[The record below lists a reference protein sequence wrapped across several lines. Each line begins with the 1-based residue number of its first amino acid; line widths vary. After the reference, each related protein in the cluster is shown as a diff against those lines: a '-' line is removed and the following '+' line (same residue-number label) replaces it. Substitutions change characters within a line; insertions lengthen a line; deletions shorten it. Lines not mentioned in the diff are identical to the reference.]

1 MGREPGRWLGET
13 GASSHP
19 ARVGVAG
26 VVGRAAG
33 STAAGT
39 GCAPC
44 PPAPPR
50 ASGQSG
56 CTALNQEGFSCCPD
70 AGGEHGL
77 GGVNGC
83 SRSPAPLGCPHQP
96 QSGLDLVPLS
106 VAVLPG
112 CTQLLALG
120 PRALVYWVKNV
131 LGPGAPSSPGSLEG
145 RGLSLR
151 RRGRVP
157 GRFSRSQRLCG
168 EDFGST
174 SPAPSRGCCHRQRG
188 GGDVAEPRLL
198 SSGRARH
205 GQSPGLEG
213 REMSSSSTHPS
224 MPTPPGGFLR
234 RFFPLLLTGG

>member
-1 MGREPGRWLGET
+1 M
-13 GASSHP
+13 
-19 ARVGVAG
+19 
-26 VVGRAAG
+26 
-33 STAAGT
+33 
-39 GCAPC
+39 
-44 PPAPPR
+44 
-50 ASGQSG
+50 
-56 CTALNQEGFSCCPD
+56 
-70 AGGEHGL
+70 GL

-83 SRSPAPLGCPHQP
+83 SRSLGPLGCPRQP

-106 VAVLPG
+106 VAVLPA

-120 PRALVYWVKNV
+120 PRAVVYPVKSV
-131 LGPGAPSSPGSLEG
+131 LGPGALSSPGSSEG
-145 RGLSLR
+145 RGLSLC

-157 GRFSRSQRLCG
+157 GRFSRSQRLCR

-198 SSGRARH
+198 SSGRARR

-213 REMSSSSTHPS
+213 REMSRAAALIHPC
-224 MPTPPGGFLR
+224 PPPPPGGFLC